1 MGFDDS
7 PQTWERLRDDIRAI
21 FPGLR
26 DVRFSHAWGGP
37 VSATLDMFPAIGYA
51 GVKTSSTRWAVWHG
65 VSTTHLN
72 GQTIRDLVLE
82 RDTDL
87 TDVFFVNRKLIPFP
101 PGGWDTRWPDRS
113 PTSCVGRTA
122 ASMSLAEADR
132 AAPLLAQPTR
142 RLAGFVVDVASSW
155 SRWLGLDRVVGVRS
169 ARLEDTRD
177 ADHRTADRRRAYRG
191 DRVVER
197 HGVNFSES
205 RWRCSSVR

>member
-51 GVKTSSTRWAVWHG
+51 GSKDVVYSMGCVGHG

-101 PGGWDTRWPDRS
+101 PGGLGHAVAGQIANFLRWED
-113 PTSCVGRTA
+113 
-122 ASMSLAEADR
+122 
-132 AAPLLAQPTR
+132 R
-142 RLAGFVVDVASSW
+142 RLDV
-155 SRWLGLDRVVGVRS
+155 LG
-169 ARLEDTRD
+169 
-177 ADHRTADRRRAYRG
+177 
-191 DRVVER
+191 
-197 HGVNFSES
+197 
-205 RWRCSSVR
+205 